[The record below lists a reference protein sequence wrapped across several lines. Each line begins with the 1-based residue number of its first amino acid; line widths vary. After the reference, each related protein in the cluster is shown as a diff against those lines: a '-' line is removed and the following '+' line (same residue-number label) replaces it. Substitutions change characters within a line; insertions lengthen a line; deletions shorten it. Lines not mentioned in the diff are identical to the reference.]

1 MWVGGDGE
9 EDEAEV
15 VAAVGVARSRRR
27 MGRPAQRSHCNPT
40 IIIENTG

>member
-1 MWVGGDGE
+1 VWVGGDGE

-27 MGRPAQRSHCNPT
+27 MGRPAQRSHGKRT
-40 IIIENTG
+40 ISHDTG